1 MRDDSEVL
9 PGNGWGLALFCA
21 SVWHHFQRFLGPALS
36 PLAVGLEFNA

>member
-9 PGNGWGLALFCA
+9 PGNGWGLTSFCEPG
-21 SVWHHFQRFLGPALS
+21 WRHFQRFPGPALT

>member
-9 PGNGWGLALFCA
+9 PGNGWGLASFCPLG
-21 SVWHHFQRFLGPALS
+21 WHHLQRFLGPTLS